1 MICVALCAGKG
12 SRLGDLTS
20 DLPKTLLPID
30 GDTTILDTIFQ
41 GVSPHV
47 ERFVVVA
54 GYQADVL
61 KAAVAEMAD
70 VSVHVVEDVDRWN
83 NARSLWSS
91 LRDLDDDVLVVNGDT
106 VVHPSATRAL
116 LAGASGHEVAL
127 AVDTTHAL
135 GEEEMKVIVDADGH
149 VQQISKLLEP
159 ADCHGEYIGQSV
171 IAKDSIAVVSR
182 HLEVSWNTRP
192 QSYYEDGYQ
201 LAINS
206 GVRVGSVALPDIPW
220 TEVDDTT
227 DLKAAR
233 CLAWL

>member
-12 SRLGDLTS
+12 SRLGELTS

-30 GDTTILDTIFQ
+30 GEMTILDTIFE
-41 GVSPHV
+41 GVTPHV
-47 ERFVVVA
+47 DRFVIVA

-61 KAAVAEMAD
+61 SAAVAHRDD
-70 VSVHVVEDVDRWN
+70 VTVHVVEDVDRWN

-91 LRDLDDDVLVVNGDT
+91 LRGLDDDILVVNGDT
-106 VVHPSATRAL
+106 VVHPEATAEL
-116 LAGASGHEVAL
+116 LRGAVGQNVAL
-127 AVDTTHAL
+127 AVDTTHEL
-135 GEEEMKVIVDADGH
+135 GEEEMKVIVDERGH
-149 VQQISKLLEP
+149 VQQISKLLTP
-159 ADCHGEYIGQSV
+159 ADCQGEYIGQSV
-171 IAKDSIAVVSR
+171 ISRDSIETISR

-206 GVRVGSVALPDIPW
+206 GVEVGIVALPDIPW

-227 DLKAAR
+227 DLEVAR